1 MAEAKKL
8 NSWCFV
14 CGAENP
20 QGLHIK
26 KLRTEHGC
34 RCDFTVER
42 GWCGYAGILHGGIH
56 AAILDEIMG
65 DAVNYRLKTA
75 VTLDMTIRYISPGR
89 EGMALVCEGEI
100 ASVSGRRAK
109 ARGTIRE
116 AATGKLISEATGHY
130 LRVDVENLKERADGQ
145 DAAGI

>member
-65 DAVNYRLKTA
+65 DAVNDRLKTA

-89 EGMALVCEGEI
+89 EGMALVCEGARDDPRSRDGKAHLGGDGALSKGGCGEPEGK
-100 ASVSGRRAK
+100 GRRTG
-109 ARGTIRE
+109 RGWH
-116 AATGKLISEATGHY
+116 IS
-130 LRVDVENLKERADGQ
+130 RA
-145 DAAGI
+145 